1 MSLRLRL
8 TALYTLLLGGVLFI
22 FGALVYG
29 MVSLVLLDQIDT
41 RLSQVSD
48 QIIERLRVSATNQF
62 DPRSVASYQ
71 PAENLLFQVWDSD
84 QNLQLA
90 RPLGLLTPLDS
101 VGLRSGQTYFSTQL
115 LEDTRIRVLT
125 RPLRTAR
132 GPVGVLQVGSSLVFL
147 DITQRTLA
155 SVLII
160 LVAALMLLVGL
171 GTWLLTG
178 QALAPLATVTK
189 VATQITQ
196 ADDLSR
202 RIPLSGSGR
211 SEVEQLIQ
219 AFNDTL
225 ERLEKL
231 FNSQRRFLAD
241 VSHELRTPLTVI
253 KGEVGLMRLTGEL
266 EEESL
271 RNIELEVDRL
281 SRLVGDLLLLA
292 QAETGQLPLSLSPV
306 ELDTILLEVT
316 QQMRTL
322 AGDRVSIDI
331 DEIDQVPMIGD
342 QDRLK
347 QLIVNLVVNAIQY
360 TPKGGQ
366 VNLVLRKDSDQA
378 LLIVRDTGP
387 GIPAADLPH
396 IFERFYRAE
405 RSRKRSESSGFGLG
419 LSIANWIVRR
429 HNGSIEVASQE
440 GKGTTFTVRLPLAPP
455 EQKSGLAFLGH
466 PDFLWVASE
475 EGYRR

>member
-22 FGALVYG
+22 FGTLVYG
-29 MVSLVLLDQIDT
+29 LVSLVLLDQIDT

-48 QIIERLRVSATNQF
+48 QIIERLRVSATDQF
-62 DPRSVASYQ
+62 DPRSVAGYQ
-71 PAENLLFQVWDSD
+71 PAENLLFQVWDSER
-84 QNLQLA
+84 NLQLS
-90 RPLGLLTPLDS
+90 RPSGLLTPLDE
-101 VGLRSGQTYFSTQL
+101 VGLRSGQTYYSTHF
-115 LEDTRIRVLT
+115 LEDTRVRVLT

-132 GPVGVLQVGSSLVFL
+132 GPVGVLQVGLSLAFL

-155 SVLII
+155 SVLVI

-178 QALAPLATVTK
+178 QALAPLATVTR

-202 RIPLSGSGR
+202 RIPLRGSGR
-211 SEVEQLIQ
+211 NEVEQLIQ

-281 SRLVGDLLLLA
+281 TRLVGDLLLLA
-292 QAETGQLPLSLSPV
+292 QAETGQLPLSLGPV
-306 ELDTILLEVT
+306 ELDTILLEAT

-322 AGDRVSIDI
+322 AGDRVSISI
-331 DEIDQVPMIGD
+331 DEIDQVAMIGD

-347 QLIVNLVVNAIQY
+347 QLIVNLVANAIQY
-360 TPKGGQ
+360 TPNGGQ
-366 VNLVLRKDSDQA
+366 VNLALRKDRDLA
-378 LLIVRDTGP
+378 LLVVKDTGA

-429 HNGSIEVASQE
+429 HSGSIEVASQE
-440 GKGTTFTVRLPLAPP
+440 GRGTTFTVRLPLAPP
-455 EQKSGLAFLGH
+455 ESKSG
-466 PDFLWVASE
+466 
-475 EGYRR
+475 

>member
-8 TALYTLLLGGVLFI
+8 TALYTLLLGGVLLI
-22 FGALVYG
+22 FGTLVYG
-29 MVSLVLLDQIDT
+29 LVSLVLLDQIDT
-41 RLSQVSD
+41 RLAQVSD
-48 QIIERLRVSATNQF
+48 QMIDRLRVNAANQF
-62 DPRSVASYQ
+62 DPRAVASFQ
-71 PAENLLFQVWDSD
+71 PAENLLFQVWDSN
-84 QNLQLA
+84 QKLQVS
-90 RPLGLLTPLDS
+90 RPVGLVNPLDDA
-101 VGLRSGQTYFSTQL
+101 GLRSGQTYFSTQT
-115 LEDTRIRVLT
+115 LEDTRLRVLT

-132 GPVGVLQVGSSLVFL
+132 GPVGVLQVGMSLAFL

-178 QALAPLATVTK
+178 QALAPLAAVTR

-202 RIPLSGSGR
+202 RIPLSGSPR
-211 SEVEQLIQ
+211 NEVGQLIA

-231 FNSQRRFLAD
+231 FSSQRRFLAD

-253 KGEVGLMRLTGEL
+253 KGEVGLMRLTGEV

-281 SRLVGDLLLLA
+281 TRLVGDLLLLA
-292 QAETGQLPLSLSPV
+292 QAETGQLPLSLEPV

-322 AGDRVSIDI
+322 AGNRVTVQI

-347 QLIVNLVVNAIQY
+347 QLIVNLVANAIQY
-360 TPKGGQ
+360 TPNGGK
-366 VNLVLRKDSDQA
+366 VTLSLRKDHRQA
-378 LLIVRDTGP
+378 VLTVKDTGP

-405 RSRKRSESSGFGLG
+405 RSRKRSEGGGFGLG
-419 LSIANWIVRR
+419 LSIANWIVRM
-429 HNGSIEVASQE
+429 HSGVIEVESQE
-440 GKGTTFTVRLPLAPP
+440 GKGTTFTVKLPLIATDK
-455 EQKSGLAFLGH
+455 KSG
-466 PDFLWVASE
+466 
-475 EGYRR
+475 

>member
-1 MSLRLRL
+1 M
-8 TALYTLLLGGVLFI
+8 
-22 FGALVYG
+22 
-29 MVSLVLLDQIDT
+29 
-41 RLSQVSD
+41 
-48 QIIERLRVSATNQF
+48 
-62 DPRSVASYQ
+62 
-71 PAENLLFQVWDSD
+71 
-84 QNLQLA
+84 
-90 RPLGLLTPLDS
+90 LTPLDEA
-101 VGLRSGQTYFSTQL
+101 GLRSGQTYFSTQT
-115 LEDTRIRVLT
+115 LEESRIRVLT

-132 GPVGVLQVGSSLVFL
+132 GPVGVLEVGLSLAFL

-178 QALAPLATVTK
+178 QALAPLAAVTR

-202 RIPLSGSGR
+202 RIPLSGSPR
-211 SEVEQLIQ
+211 NEVGQLIA

-231 FNSQRRFLAD
+231 FSSQRRFLAD

-253 KGEVGLMRLTGEL
+253 KGEVGLMRLTGEV

-292 QAETGQLPLSLSPV
+292 QAETGQLPLSLGPV

-322 AGDRVSIDI
+322 AGGRVSIQI
-331 DEIDQVPMIGD
+331 EEIDQVPMIGD

-347 QLIVNLVVNAIQY
+347 QVIVNLVANAIQY
-360 TPKGGQ
+360 TPSGGQ
-366 VNLVLRKDSDQA
+366 IKLALRKDNSQA
-378 LLIVRDTGP
+378 LLTVSDTGP

-405 RSRKRSESSGFGLG
+405 RSRKRNESGGFGLG
-419 LSIANWIVRR
+419 LSIASWIVRR
-429 HNGSIEVASQE
+429 HSGSIEVESQE
-440 GKGTTFTVRLPLAPP
+440 GKGTKFTVRLPLTPP
-455 EQKSGLAFLGH
+455 QDKTG
-466 PDFLWVASE
+466 
-475 EGYRR
+475 

>member
-8 TALYTLLLGGVLFI
+8 TALYTLLLGGVLFV
-22 FGALVYG
+22 FGTLVYG
-29 MVSLVLLDQIDT
+29 LVSLVLLNQIDS
-41 RLSQVSD
+41 RLAQVSD
-48 QIIERLRVSATNQF
+48 QIIERLKVNAANQF
-62 DPRSVASYQ
+62 DPRAVANYQ
-71 PAENLLFQVWDSD
+71 PVENLLLQVWDNS
-84 QNLQLA
+84 QKLQVS
-90 RPLGLLTPLDS
+90 RPTGLVAPLDEA
-101 VGLRSGQTYFSTQL
+101 GLRSGQTYFSSQTL
-115 LEDTRIRVLT
+115 ADTRVRVLT

-132 GPVGVLQVGSSLVFL
+132 GPVGVLQVGLSLAFL

-155 SVLII
+155 SILII

-178 QALAPLATVTK
+178 QALAPLAAVTR

-202 RIPLSGSGR
+202 RIPLSGSPR
-211 SEVEQLIQ
+211 NEVGQLI
-219 AFNDTL
+219 ASFNDTL

-231 FNSQRRFLAD
+231 FSSQRRFLAD

-253 KGEVGLMRLTGEL
+253 KGEVGLMRLTGEV

-271 RNIELEVDRL
+271 RNIEREVDRL
-281 SRLVGDLLLLA
+281 TRLVGDLLLLA
-292 QAETGQLPLSLSPV
+292 QAETGQLPLSTGPV
-306 ELDTILLEVT
+306 ELDTLLLEVI

-322 AGDRVSIDI
+322 AGERVSIQI

-347 QLIVNLVVNAIQY
+347 QVIVNLVANAIQY
-360 TPKGGQ
+360 MPGGGQ
-366 VNLVLRKDSDQA
+366 VKIALRKDDRHA
-378 LLIVRDTGP
+378 VLTVADTGP

-405 RSRKRSESSGFGLG
+405 RSRKRNESSGFGLG
-419 LSIANWIVRR
+419 LSIASWIVRR
-429 HNGSIEVASQE
+429 HGGAIEVESQE
-440 GKGTTFTVRLPLAPP
+440 GSGTTFTVRLPFVPP
-455 EQKSGLAFLGH
+455 NEKSG
-466 PDFLWVASE
+466 
-475 EGYRR
+475 

>member
-8 TALYTLLLGGVLFI
+8 TALYTLLLGGVLLI
-22 FGALVYG
+22 FGTLVYG
-29 MVSLVLLDQIDT
+29 LVSLVLLDQIDT
-41 RLSQVSD
+41 RLAQVSD
-48 QIIERLRVSATNQF
+48 QIIERLKINAASQF
-62 DPRSVASYQ
+62 DPRAVAGYQ
-71 PAENLLFQVWDSD
+71 PAENMLFQVWDSS
-84 QNLQLA
+84 QRLQVS
-90 RPLGLLTPLDS
+90 RPIGMLTPLDEA
-101 VGLRSGQTYFSTQL
+101 GLRSGQTYFSTQT

-132 GPVGVLQVGSSLVFL
+132 GPVGVLQVGLSLAFL

-178 QALAPLATVTK
+178 QALAPLAAVTR

-202 RIPLSGSGR
+202 RIPLSGSPR
-211 SEVEQLIQ
+211 NEVGQLIA

-231 FNSQRRFLAD
+231 FSSQRRFLAD

-253 KGEVGLMRLTGEL
+253 KGEVGLMRLTGEV

-292 QAETGQLPLSLSPV
+292 QAETGQLPLSLGPV

-322 AGDRVSIDI
+322 ARGRVSIQI

-347 QLIVNLVVNAIQY
+347 QVIVNLVANAIQY
-360 TPKGGQ
+360 TPSGGQ
-366 VNLVLRKDSDQA
+366 VRLALRKDNHQA
-378 LLIVRDTGP
+378 LLTVSDTGP

-405 RSRKRSESSGFGLG
+405 RSRKRSESGGFGLG
-419 LSIANWIVRR
+419 LSIASWIVRR
-429 HNGSIEVASQE
+429 HSGSIEVESQE

-455 EQKSGLAFLGH
+455 HEKTG
-466 PDFLWVASE
+466 
-475 EGYRR
+475 

>member
-455 EQKSGLAFLGH
+455 EQKSG
-466 PDFLWVASE
+466 
-475 EGYRR
+475 

>member
-22 FGALVYG
+22 FGTLVYG
-29 MVSLVLLDQIDT
+29 LVSLVLLDQIDT

-48 QIIERLRVSATNQF
+48 QIIERLRVSATDQF
-62 DPRSVASYQ
+62 DPRSVAGYQ
-71 PAENLLFQVWDSD
+71 PAENLLFQVWDSER
-84 QNLQLA
+84 NLQLS
-90 RPLGLLTPLDS
+90 RPSGLLTPLDE
-101 VGLRSGQTYFSTQL
+101 VGLRSGQTYYSTHF
-115 LEDTRIRVLT
+115 LEDTRVRVLT

-132 GPVGVLQVGSSLVFL
+132 GPVGVLQVGLSLAFL

-155 SVLII
+155 SVLVI

-178 QALAPLATVTK
+178 QALAPLATVTR

-202 RIPLSGSGR
+202 RIPLRGSGR
-211 SEVEQLIQ
+211 NEVEQLIQ

-281 SRLVGDLLLLA
+281 TRLVGDLLLLA
-292 QAETGQLPLSLSPV
+292 QAETGQLPLSLGPV
-306 ELDTILLEVT
+306 ELDTILLEAT

-322 AGDRVSIDI
+322 AGDRVSISI
-331 DEIDQVPMIGD
+331 DEIDQVAMIGD

-347 QLIVNLVVNAIQY
+347 QLIVNLVANAIQY
-360 TPKGGQ
+360 TPNGGQ
-366 VNLVLRKDSDQA
+366 VNLALRKDRDVA
-378 LLIVRDTGP
+378 LLVVKDTGA

-429 HNGSIEVASQE
+429 HSGSIEVASQE
-440 GKGTTFTVRLPLAPP
+440 GRGTTFTVRLPLAPP
-455 EQKSGLAFLGH
+455 ESKSG
-466 PDFLWVASE
+466 
-475 EGYRR
+475 

>member
-8 TALYTLLLGGVLFI
+8 TALYTLLLGGVLLI
-22 FGALVYG
+22 FGTLVYAL
-29 MVSLVLLDQIDT
+29 VSLVLLDQIDS
-41 RLSQVSD
+41 RLAQVSD
-48 QIIERLRVSATNQF
+48 QIIERLKVNAAGQF
-62 DPRSVASYQ
+62 DPRAVAGYQ
-71 PAENLLFQVWDSD
+71 PAENLLFQVWDDS
-84 QNLQLA
+84 QNLQVS
-90 RPLGLLTPLDS
+90 RPIGLRTPLDE
-101 VGLRSGQTYFSTQL
+101 VGLRSGQTYFSSQT
-115 LEDTRIRVLT
+115 LEDTRVRVLT

-132 GPVGVLQVGSSLVFL
+132 GPVGVLQVGLSLAFL

-178 QALAPLATVTK
+178 QALAPLAAVTR

-202 RIPLSGSGR
+202 RIPLSGSPR
-211 SEVEQLIQ
+211 NEVGQLIA

-231 FNSQRRFLAD
+231 FSSQRRFLAD

-253 KGEVGLMRLTGEL
+253 KGEVGLMRLTGEI

-281 SRLVGDLLLLA
+281 TRLVGDLLLLA
-292 QAETGQLPLSLSPV
+292 QAETGQLPLSLGPV
-306 ELDTILLEVT
+306 ELDTLLLEAT

-322 AGDRVSIDI
+322 AGERVVIHI

-347 QLIVNLVVNAIQY
+347 QVIVNLVANAIQY
-360 TPKGGQ
+360 MPGGGQ
-366 VNLVLRKDSDQA
+366 VTITLRKDNQQA
-378 LLIVRDTGP
+378 VLTVKDTGP
-387 GIPAADLPH
+387 GISPADLPH

-405 RSRKRSESSGFGLG
+405 RSRKRNESSGFGLG
-419 LSIANWIVRR
+419 LSIASWIVRR
-429 HNGSIEVASQE
+429 HGGKIEVESQE
-440 GKGTTFTVRLPLAPP
+440 GVGTTFTVRLPLVPP
-455 EQKSGLAFLGH
+455 DEKSG
-466 PDFLWVASE
+466 
-475 EGYRR
+475 